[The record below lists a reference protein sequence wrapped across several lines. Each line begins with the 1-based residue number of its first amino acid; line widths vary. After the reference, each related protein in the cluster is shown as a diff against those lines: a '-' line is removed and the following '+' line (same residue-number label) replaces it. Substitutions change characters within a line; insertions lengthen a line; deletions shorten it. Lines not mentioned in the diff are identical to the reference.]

1 MCLRNRKKVSGTNIL
16 HKEASAEVRDE
27 RRLQVFNVTV
37 RSIDFIGISWIAIH
51 SLLMMQIQIFVGCPN
66 YFINLNGGHLKEI
79 LLIVT
84 SRVGKASVYLLDS
97 ICSNNISWHSV
108 QMPEGQILVYYGFF
122 LTMLKKREGHKPK
135 QMFIS
140 FSSGGNLAVVE
151 LWFIVSFHNI
161 SWL

>member
-27 RRLQVFNVTV
+27 RRLQVLNVTV
-37 RSIDFIGISWIAIH
+37 RSIDFIGISRIAIH

-97 ICSNNISWHSV
+97 ICSNNIS
-108 QMPEGQILVYYGFF
+108 
-122 LTMLKKREGHKPK
+122 
-135 QMFIS
+135 
-140 FSSGGNLAVVE
+140 
-151 LWFIVSFHNI
+151 
-161 SWL
+161 